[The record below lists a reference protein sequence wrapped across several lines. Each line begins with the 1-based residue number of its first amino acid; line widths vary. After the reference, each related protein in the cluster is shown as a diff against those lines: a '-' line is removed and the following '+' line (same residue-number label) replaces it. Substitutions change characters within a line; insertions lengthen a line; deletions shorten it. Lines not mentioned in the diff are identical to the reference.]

1 LCPTHCSTYLYLDNC
16 AGILTFY
23 SIEGFMKNA
32 VWYKDSWLMK
42 GSVAYDLYHSG
53 KPEDK
58 KKLEKHHKEL
68 IKNTKELMDRY
79 G

>member
-1 LCPTHCSTYLYLDNC
+1 
-16 AGILTFY
+16 
-23 SIEGFMKNA
+23 MKNA